1 MRGIDGAA
9 SLLPTVHGVGLLKP
23 PTVSVQHTRTEVQA
37 SRVGPRAAS
46 NGSAEADKLPKL
58 MAAQQGELR
67 GYEVEV
73 ELKATTD
80 SEVELW

>member
-1 MRGIDGAA
+1 MAQ
-9 SLLPTVHGVGLLKP
+9 LK
-23 PTVSVQHTRTEVQA
+23 QI
-37 SRVGPRAAS
+37 
-46 NGSAEADKLPKL
+46 KLPKL